1 MDWITGIQ
9 NAINFIEEHI
19 IEQLSMEEI
28 AAQSFSS
35 TFHFQRV
42 FSILCGYTVGEYIR
56 NRRLSL
62 AGAELANTHAK
73 VIDVACQYGYETP
86 ESFAKAFL
94 KFHGIT
100 PSQAR
105 REGAILKSFSRVAV
119 KISLEGGSMMDYRVE
134 QKKELVL
141 YGYKRHFTGDPRN
154 RDLQDH
160 NFYCETRLKQAVLQ
174 YMAHD
179 VDTTYNVFSD
189 FSGDGYNC
197 HIASYFSEGEGL
209 TDLAEQ
215 MGTEVADWFEK
226 IVIPAG
232 TYLICETE
240 KCEYPTNQADELY
253 RQAVTQWLPSC
264 GYELAE
270 GPEVE
275 IIHWPYKEGNEA
287 LNHSRYLELWLPIVK
302 K

>member
-1 MDWITGIQ
+1 M
-9 NAINFIEEHI
+9 
-19 IEQLSMEEI
+19 
-28 AAQSFSS
+28 
-35 TFHFQRV
+35 
-42 FSILCGYTVGEYIR
+42 
-56 NRRLSL
+56 
-62 AGAELANTHAK
+62 
-73 VIDVACQYGYETP
+73 
-86 ESFAKAFL
+86 
-94 KFHGIT
+94 
-100 PSQAR
+100 
-105 REGAILKSFSRVAV
+105 
-119 KISLEGGSMMDYRVE
+119 EGGSIMDYRVE

-141 YGYKRHFTGDPRN
+141 YGCKRHFTGDPRN
-154 RDLQDH
+154 SDLQDH

-197 HIASYFSEGEGL
+197 HIASYFSESEGL
-209 TDLAEQ
+209 TDVAEQ

-253 RQAVTQWLPSC
+253 RQAVTQWPPSC

-270 GPEVE
+270 RPEVE

-302 K
+302 KESIK

>member
-9 NAINFIEEHI
+9 NAINYIEEHI
-19 IEQLSMEEI
+19 TEQLSMEEI
-28 AAQSFSS
+28 AAQSFYSP
-35 TFHFQRV
+35 FHFQRV

-73 VIDVACQYGYETP
+73 VMDVAYKYGYETP
-86 ESFAKAFL
+86 ESFAKAFS

-100 PSQAR
+100 PSQAH
-105 REGAILKSFSRVAV
+105 REGAVLKSFSRVFV
-119 KISLEGGSMMDYRVE
+119 RISLEGGSTMDYRLE

-141 YGYKRHFTGDPRN
+141 YGYKRHFTGDPKNRN
-154 RDLQDH
+154 LQDH
-160 NFYCETRLKQAVLQ
+160 NFVCETRLKQAVLQ
-174 YMAHD
+174 FMAHD
-179 VDTTYNVFSD
+179 VDTVYNVFSN
-189 FSGDGYNC
+189 FSEDGYDC
-197 HIASYFSEGEGL
+197 HIASYFSEGEN
-209 TDLAEQ
+209 LADVEEH
-215 MGTEVADWFEK
+215 MGREVAAWFEE
-226 IVIPAG
+226 ITIPAG
-232 TYLICETE
+232 TYMVCQTE
-240 KCEYPTNQADELY
+240 KCEFPANLADELY

-264 GYELAE
+264 GCELAE

-275 IIHWPYKEGNEA
+275 IVHWPYREGDET